1 MTWKVAGWEIPA
13 SVYCI
18 IREENLKTGKIKEH
32 TYQRKHAAR
41 AKVEQLLDTPDTA
54 FVVADQHSIHHIFPG
69 DNDVLEDP
77 TDDDE

>member
-41 AKVEQLLDTPDTA
+41 VKVEQLLNTPDTA

-69 DNDVLEDP
+69 DELLEDS

>member
-18 IREENLKTGKIKEH
+18 IREMNLKTGKVKEH

-41 AKVEQLLDTPDTA
+41 AKVEELLTTPDTE
-54 FVVADQHSIHHIFPG
+54 FVVADQESIHHLFPG
-69 DNDVLEDP
+69 DHAELDD
-77 TDDDE
+77 DDDE